1 MKKVRSALMAISVVA
16 CLLLLVSCSQQDS
29 TKASDLPHATVLM
42 RDGTAVSGTVAA
54 STPSDITLN
63 VDGGSSRTFS
73 MRQVKSVNYDDAAA
87 VPDSLPRN
95 AVAAA
100 DAALHENHYHPPITA
115 IQTRTFEVPAG
126 AEVSVRNEETI
137 DSGTAAEG
145 QTYAAEV
152 TNDVHDTEGAVVIPR
167 GANAQIVI
175 KSAASGGK
183 FRGASDLVVDLQS
196 VSIDGQQYA
205 LSTSDIAEKGKD
217 GIGGNKRTAK
227 FVGGGAVAGAVI
239 GAILGH
245 GKGAAIGA
253 ASGAGGGALGE
264 ALTKGGSI
272 RIPAETLMTFRLDQ
286 PLLVSK
292 RR

>member
-1 MKKVRSALMAISVVA
+1 MKKVRRLSIAIPAVL
-16 CLLLLVSCSQQDS
+16 CLFLLASCTQ
-29 TKASDLPHATVLM
+29 KASDLPHATVLM
-42 RDGTAVSGTVAA
+42 RDGTTVSGTVAA

-63 VDGGSSRTFS
+63 VDGGSSRTLS
-73 MRQVKSVNYDDAAA
+73 MREVKSVDYDDAGAT
-87 VPDSLPRN
+87 PDALPRD
-95 AVAAA
+95 AVAAT
-100 DAALHENHYHPPITA
+100 DSHENHYHPPITA